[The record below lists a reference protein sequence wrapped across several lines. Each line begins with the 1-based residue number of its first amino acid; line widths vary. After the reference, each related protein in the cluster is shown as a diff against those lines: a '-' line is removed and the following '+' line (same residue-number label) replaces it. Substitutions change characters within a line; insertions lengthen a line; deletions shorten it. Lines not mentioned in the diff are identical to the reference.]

1 MFYLCGNLGVLSRLT
16 LWHKRTVCSRVDG
29 EAEIRPIVPDTG
41 NAETGRSVIDIYTP
55 FLYF

>member
-29 EAEIRPIVPDTG
+29 EAEIKPIVPDTG
-41 NAETGRSVIDIYTP
+41 NAETGIGISRKDWEKS
-55 FLYF
+55 L